1 MTNLSY
7 HFTTKTS
14 FVFYQCVFAFISRYF
29 NQPDWKEESEH
40 DREDHLDVRPWCE
53 PEHTEDGEVDQLEA
67 GECVDLPLGHPL
79 DIVVGR
85 VGSLLSEEEK
95 KPLEHLVAV
104 KGSDG
109 HVEEQTV
116 QHSLG
121 DVGENVV
128 EEGQGN
134 TCKFNHN
141 KIPYNLSYYLLN
153 HTDENV

>member
-7 HFTTKTS
+7 HVTFKTS
-14 FVFYQCVFAFISRYF
+14 FVFYQCVFASTFISRFF
-29 NQPDWKEESEH
+29 NQPDWKEECEH
-40 DREDHLDVRPWCE
+40 DGEDHLDVGPRCE
-53 PEHTEDGEVDQLEA
+53 PEHTQDGEVNQLET

-79 DIVVGR
+79 DIVVGW

-121 DVGENVV
+121 DVWENVV

-134 TCKFNHN
+134 TCKLNHN
-141 KIPYNLSYYLLN
+141 NLLTC
-153 HTDENV
+153 HIIF